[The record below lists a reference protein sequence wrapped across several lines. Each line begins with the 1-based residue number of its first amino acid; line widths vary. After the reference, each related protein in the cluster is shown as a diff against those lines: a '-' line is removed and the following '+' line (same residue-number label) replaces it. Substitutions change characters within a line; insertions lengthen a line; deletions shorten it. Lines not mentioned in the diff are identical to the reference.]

1 MIVANMMRKNL
12 TVDSGVSWDLSDS
25 FHLRLLIHY
34 IGDIHQ
40 PLHASS
46 RYTKDFPKGDEGG
59 NGYMISVNGAQEI
72 TNLHALWDS
81 IILAEV
87 KDMHLP
93 L

>member
-1 MIVANMMRKNL
+1 MD
-12 TVDSGVSWDLSDS
+12 TGVSWDLSDS

-46 RYTKDFPKGDEGG
+46 RYTKDYPEGDEGG
-59 NGYMISVNGAQEI
+59 NAFKVHVNASEQI

-81 IILAEV
+81 V
-87 KDMHLP
+87 VTS
-93 L
+93 